1 MSEHPVDKAV
11 VGARQT
17 LAALNAQAFEVR
29 AELANLKRDIDQARE
44 DFSSTRAAQLL
55 EANEQLVVSALHART
70 LADSALADLGA
81 LTRTSQYDE
90 LTETPNRA
98 LMLDRIQSAIGLAR
112 RYGKQVAVLFVDLDG
127 FKAVNDTLGHAA
139 GDAVLRRVASCLA
152 DNIRETDTVSRFGG
166 DEFLVLLASVSG
178 ASDAAVMAAKMIAAL
193 ADSGGA
199 RDGASRLSA
208 SIGIAIY
215 PEDASDPNELIRC
228 ADGAMYRAKRRGPG
242 QFAFHNDGEWQ
253 AERHVLPTPQRLPL
267 SSGLSPQQVAD
278 LLEANQ
284 NLVVSAVVAQAR
296 EGSAQIF
303 HHRQIK
309 FLAMVAHELRGPL
322 MPLRTATELLPRAMS
337 DEPLMGRLQV
347 LIRRQVGYMTRLV
360 EDLLDG
366 ARASTGNFRLERSR
380 IDMNAI
386 VRQAVETCRPAMQGR
401 QQQFTVH
408 LLPSA
413 FEVDGDAM
421 RLVQVMVNL
430 LDNASKYTPVNGR
443 IALEVTQRGDKL
455 RISVADSGIGVT
467 AEALPWIFDL
477 FEQEPHAR
485 AFHAG
490 GLGIGLSIVREL
502 TEAHGGTIVASSPGK
517 GLGSEFVV
525 TLPRASSD
533 SDFTGIQSSAFE

>member
-1 MSEHPVDKAV
+1 MDKTVA
-11 VGARQT
+11 GAQQT
-17 LAALNAQAFEVR
+17 LIALNAQADDVR
-29 AELANLKRDIDQARE
+29 AELANLQRDLAQARD
-44 DFSSTRAAQLL
+44 DFSQTRAAQLL
-55 EANEQLVVSALHART
+55 EANEQLVVSAMRART
-70 LADSALADLGA
+70 LADSALADLVA
-81 LTRTSQYDE
+81 LARASQYDE

-98 LMLDRIQSAIGLAR
+98 LMLDRIQGAIGLAR
-112 RYGKQVAVLFVDLDG
+112 RHGKQVAVLFVDLDG
-127 FKAVNDTLGHAA
+127 FKIVNDTCGHAA
-139 GDAVLRRVASCLA
+139 GDVVLRSVAFCLA
-152 DNIRETDTVSRFGG
+152 DNVRETDTVSRFGG

-193 ADSGGA
+193 ARLGA
-199 RDGASRLSA
+199 GQGVASSVSA

-215 PEDASDPNELIRC
+215 PEDASAPEELIRC
-228 ADGAMYRAKRRGPG
+228 ADAAMYRAKRRGPG
-242 QFAFHNDGEWQ
+242 QFAFHTDTERQ
-253 AERHVLPTPQRLPL
+253 AERHAALPTPQRRPLPAGMNL
-267 SSGLSPQQVAD
+267 QQAAD
-278 LLEANQ
+278 LREANQ
-284 NLVVSAVVAQAR
+284 HLVVSAVVAQAR
-296 EGSAQIF
+296 EGNTQLF

-347 LIRRQVGYMTRLV
+347 LIRRQVGYITRLV

-366 ARASTGNFRLERSR
+366 ARASTGKFRLERSR
-380 IDMNAI
+380 VDMNAI
-386 VRQAVETCRPAMQGR
+386 LRQAVETCGPAMRGR

-408 LLPSA
+408 LLPTP

-430 LDNASKYTPVNGR
+430 LDNASKYTPVDGR
-443 IALEVTQRGDKL
+443 ITLEATRQDDEL
-455 RISVADSGIGVT
+455 RISVADSGIGVN
-467 AEALPWIFDL
+467 AEALPRIFDL

-533 SDFTGIQSSAFE
+533 EAPKGIQASLM

>member
-1 MSEHPVDKAV
+1 VSEHPTDKAV
-11 VGARQT
+11 IGAQQT
-17 LAALNAQAFEVR
+17 LVALNAQAKAMR
-29 AELANLKRDIDQARE
+29 AELANLQRDLAQARD
-44 DFSSTRAAQLL
+44 DFCSTPAALLL
-55 EANEQLVVSALHART
+55 EANEQLVVSALRART
-70 LADSALADLGA
+70 LADSALADLVA
-81 LTRTSQYDE
+81 LSRTSQYDE

-98 LMLDRIQSAIGLAR
+98 LMLDRIQGAIGLAR
-112 RYGKQVAVLFVDLDG
+112 RHGKHVAVLFVDLDG
-127 FKAVNDTLGHAA
+127 FKFVNDTFGHAA
-139 GDAVLRRVASCLA
+139 GDAVLRRVASCLT
-152 DNIRETDTVSRFGG
+152 DNVRETDTVSRFGG
-166 DEFLVLLASVSG
+166 DEFLVLLASVND
-178 ASDAAVMAAKMIAAL
+178 ASDAAVMAAKIIASL
-193 ADSGGA
+193 TSLGA
-199 RDGASRLSA
+199 GQDVASSVSA

-215 PEDASDPNELIRC
+215 PEDASTPEELIQC
-228 ADGAMYRAKRRGPG
+228 ADEAMYRAKRRGPG
-242 QFAFHNDGEWQ
+242 KLAFHADT
-253 AERHVLPTPQRLPL
+253 ERQSGLVGATSTPQRGPL
-267 SSGLSPQQVAD
+267 SSDLSPQQAAD
-278 LLEANQ
+278 LREANEH
-284 NLVVSAVVAQAR
+284 LVVSAVVAQTR
-296 EGSAQIF
+296 EGTAQLS

-366 ARASTGNFRLERSR
+366 ARASTGKFRLERSR

-386 VRQAVETCRPAMQGR
+386 LHQAVETCAPAMQQR
-401 QQQFTVH
+401 QQQFIVH
-408 LLPSA
+408 LLPTA

-443 IALEVTQRGDKL
+443 IHLETTLRDEKL

-467 AEALPWIFDL
+467 AEAIPRIFDL

-502 TEAHGGTIVASSPGK
+502 TEAHGGRIVASSPGQ

-525 TLPRASSD
+525 TLPRASPGKD
-533 SDFTGIQSSAFE
+533 